1 MKRSPRAASSL
12 LHLFCPVYLPRSV
25 APKKHGDVNDPSTR
39 IKPNKKRVSWL
50 GRVDVYR
57 GTTAIKTFNGI
68 KCTDAGRSRKRSALL
83 NNTQKLQV
91 SVKRFDKPRP
101 NLAGNETVFTRATG
115 DGTKRTPESRTIS
128 KSGGVPFWTMA
139 FWKADTVSVFSH
151 CSPPFAHFIL
161 LVPVHIIPNAFV
173 TRQWN

>member
-115 DGTKRTPESRTIS
+115 DRTKKDTRKPYHFEVWRRAILDNGILESGYSFRFLALLPTFCSFHLACAGTYNS
-128 KSGGVPFWTMA
+128 
-139 FWKADTVSVFSH
+139 
-151 CSPPFAHFIL
+151 
-161 LVPVHIIPNAFV
+161 
-173 TRQWN
+173 